1 MKIRIHYEAITGE
14 AEAFDEEVKSLRLFV
29 QQANAHGG
37 FYVGKHPH
45 EDFIPFGK
53 LNGIECLDEPEPA
66 PEEKQEPAPEDK
78 TDAAEKGPESEGS
91 QSEHQ

>member
-29 QQANAHGG
+29 EQANGHGG

-66 PEEKQEPAPEDK
+66 KKSNKSPEDK
-78 TDAAEKGPESEGS
+78 TDAAEKGPESESS

>member
-29 QQANAHGG
+29 QQANGHGG

-53 LNGIECLDEPEPA
+53 LNGIECLDEPA
-66 PEEKQEPAPEDK
+66 PEEKQQAEDK
-78 TDAAEKGPESEGS
+78 TDAAEKGPESESS